1 MPGLNR
7 LGNTRKAESAV
18 LKDLLIKQEL
28 SPQSI
33 TRCFTRHYT
42 NMALAIHPN
51 QWALF
56 NFLVFMSDSSGSF
69 EYSTK
74 LMSQFSKAAEH
85 AKNHYKADKTHYSTS
100 PSMVRQSYVYLVEN
114 GLLVKLSLKGWYMI
128 NPFMVYNSNY
138 RLFNGKKIMKEYL
151 RIVNSDDIS
160 ANLAKYCDGIKEKV
174 DKELLRTNI
183 NLRKGEIKGNKRKP
197 GRKTK

>member
-1 MPGLNR
+1 MAGKNFS
-7 LGNTRKAESAV
+7 GNTRKVESTV

-42 NMALAIHPN
+42 NMALVIHPN

-74 LMSQFSKAAEH
+74 LLSQFSKAADY
-85 AKNHYKADKTHYSTS
+85 AKIHYKADKIHYSTS
-100 PSMVRQSYVYLVEN
+100 PSMVRQSYVFLVEN
-114 GLLVKLSLKGWYMI
+114 GLLVKLSRKGWYMI
-128 NPFMVYNSNY
+128 NPFMVYNSNW
-138 RLFNGKKIMKEYL
+138 RLFNGKKLMKDYL
-151 RIVNSDDIS
+151 VVINSGDIS
-160 ANLAKYCDGIKEKV
+160 ANLTKYCDGIKEKV

-183 NLRKGEIKGNKRKP
+183 NERKKQNNPNTVQRH
-197 GRKTK
+197 